1 MANQAPQ
8 HIQTRKAPF
17 YWNWWRENPVEI
29 ILVVFILVLFFTLPR
44 AGCGITEVNELEG
57 NVEAP
62 GIEQPLALL
71 NP

>member
-1 MANQAPQ
+1 MADQAPQ

-29 ILVVFILVLFFTLPR
+29 ILVTFILVLFFFLPR
-44 AGCGITEVNELEG
+44 AGCGITEWSERSG

-62 GIEQPLALL
+62 RVEESVVVRPS
-71 NP
+71 